1 MATEHR
7 DLFDLADA
15 VAGVAGA
22 AATIEDNESRVLA
35 YSSGHDESDPARVST
50 IIGRRVPS
58 QLVSHFRAAGVFQR
72 LATSDEPFVVPAG
85 PGVSA
90 RLVVPIRAG
99 QEWLGSLW
107 LLRESL
113 PETELAAELRET
125 ASVIALHLV
134 RRRLAADARRRDTV
148 EMLRLALV
156 TGEGAA
162 DDGPWRVVALAGT
175 AASGT
180 EELHTDVWIETLRRH
195 GWGDPRLADVD
206 GTVYAVVT
214 APDGPDSDPAPG
226 RTRGVRVLR
235 PLGSGRAG
243 RAAEAGSWPWLAA
256 LARPMPPRLSDG
268 IALAA
273 SRPAPT
279 VEAWPRARAEAAE
292 LAGLRRR
299 GRVDAATLTFD
310 DAWAAV
316 TLDRA
321 TAAIDPAT
329 IGGPV
334 ATLRA
339 HDATHGTAYAS
350 TLRAW
355 LAHPGAP
362 SRAALALDIHVNTLR
377 HRMTRLREVVD
388 VDLDDPDERLALSL
402 LLAREDAGAAGPTG
416 P

>member
-15 VAGVAGA
+15 VASVAGA

-72 LATSDEPFVVPAG
+72 LARSDEPFVVPAG
-85 PGVSA
+85 PGLSA

-99 QEWLGSLW
+99 KEWLGSLW

-134 RRRLAADARRRDTV
+134 RRRLEADARRRDTA

-162 DDGPWRVVALAGT
+162 GDGPWRVVALAGT

-195 GWGDPRLADVD
+195 GWSDPRVADVD
-206 GTVYAVVT
+206 GTVFTVVT
-214 APDGPDSDPAPG
+214 EPEGSEAGTGRGDRGEVSAGPPG
-226 RTRGVRVLR
+226 STRRTSRT
-235 PLGSGRAG
+235 
-243 RAAEAGSWPWLAA
+243 AEAGSWPWLAA
-256 LARPMPPRLSDG
+256 LARPTPSRLTDG

-273 SRPAPT
+273 GRPART
-279 VEAWPRARAEAAE
+279 VDAWPRARAEAAE

-299 GRVDAATLTFD
+299 GRVDAATLTFEH
-310 DAWAAV
+310 AWAAV
-316 TLDRA
+316 ALDRA
-321 TAAIDPAT
+321 TAAIDPET

-334 ATLRA
+334 AALLA
-339 HDATHGTAYAS
+339 HDATHGTAYAP

-355 LAHPGAP
+355 LAHAGAP

-377 HRMTRLREVVD
+377 HRMNRLREVVD

-402 LLAREDAGAAGPTG
+402 LLVREDAGAAGPTG